1 MAISQSFSVE
11 FNDSVLDTQGWK
23 SSRYLGKQLSS
34 QKINE
39 FNDGDTSFGRNPVIT
54 SKPTALY
61 IGSTLISAENEDPQY
76 AIINKHSYLKIDKIL
91 IIDNDSDEVQIID
104 SNSESSGSF
113 QRFVTSNLPTNSGFS
128 LKLLDKSIQ
137 NSLNSQ
143 YFVKF
148 NKGWLLRTFDS
159 GPYHMGQNGDPT
171 EPKLSLTTLFNGTFQ
186 GINGGNTITL
196 EELIFIYGS
205 GESNGGNNL
214 LQPMYPTYL
223 SSSVIKNK
231 FTEQYYNYDDNQERY
246 DIKPGT
252 FSTFDNGNGDVNE
265 QLTASVHFSA
275 SRFIGGTGGTLDF
288 LRENSTTTELHLTLL
303 KGEKDFAKG
312 QFKDERSIG
321 TFEVDANSDILTIT
335 SGTLTPSIPFLT
347 LKGGKIE
354 LVDEP
359 TNVYFYTTVSQS
371 SAKAI
376 AFKRKIPDSPFHPV
390 IANNTAPPIDITEAS
405 LVGLPTTFFFYANF
419 ASAPNFTFG
428 SANYRSYLAG
438 EGDTNFGRDTQ
449 GLFNYSG
456 SFHYQLS
463 FLDKE
468 PVLISDIDKEK
479 ELYDGIGED
488 GFVLIPS
495 ITNQK
500 VKDNLEFY
508 LEKAG
513 LINKTTSTLSPDK
526 GR

>member
-1 MAISQSFSVE
+1 MATNDEYSVE
-11 FNDSVLDTQGWK
+11 FNDSLLDLDGWK
-23 SSRYLGKQLSS
+23 KPRYEGSKLTGK
-34 QKINE
+34 KINE
-39 FNDGDTSFGRNPVIT
+39 FIDGDTSFGKNPVVT

-76 AIINKHSYLKIDKIL
+76 TIINKHSYIKIDKIL
-91 IIDNDSDEVQIID
+91 IIDNDNENIQIID

-113 QRFVTSNLPTNSGFS
+113 QRFITSNLPTNSSFS

-159 GPYHMGQNGDPT
+159 GPYDMGQHGDPT
-171 EPKLSLTTLFNGTFQ
+171 EAKLSLTTGFTGEFQ
-186 GINGGNTITL
+186 GINGGNTINL

-205 GESNGGNNL
+205 GESNGGNSL

-246 DIKPGT
+246 DITPGT
-252 FSTFDNGNGDVNE
+252 FSTFDNGLGVDNE
-265 QLTASVHFSA
+265 KLTGSVHFSA

-347 LKGGKIE
+347 LKGGKISIFE
-354 LVDEP
+354 GQ
-359 TNVYFYTTVSQS
+359 TNENFYGTVSQS
-371 SAKAI
+371 VNHNTK
-376 AFKRKIPDSPFHPV
+376 FKRKNPDSPFHPV
-390 IANNTAPPIDITEAS
+390 IVNNTTIPIDLTNAS

-428 SANYRSYLAG
+428 NAGYLTYLAG
-438 EGDTNFGRDTQ
+438 EGVTNFGRDTQ

-468 PVLISDIDKEK
+468 PVLISDINKEK

-488 GFVLIPS
+488 GFVLIPQ

-500 VKDNLEFY
+500 IKDNLEFY

-513 LINKTTSTLSPDK
+513 LINKTTNTLSPDR

>member
-1 MAISQSFSVE
+1 
-11 FNDSVLDTQGWK
+11 
-23 SSRYLGKQLSS
+23 
-34 QKINE
+34 
-39 FNDGDTSFGRNPVIT
+39 
-54 SKPTALY
+54 
-61 IGSTLISAENEDPQY
+61 
-76 AIINKHSYLKIDKIL
+76 
-91 IIDNDSDEVQIID
+91 
-104 SNSESSGSF
+104 
-113 QRFVTSNLPTNSGFS
+113 
-128 LKLLDKSIQ
+128 
-137 NSLNSQ
+137 
-143 YFVKF
+143 
-148 NKGWLLRTFDS
+148 
-159 GPYHMGQNGDPT
+159 
-171 EPKLSLTTLFNGTFQ
+171 
-186 GINGGNTITL
+186 
-196 EELIFIYGS
+196 
-205 GESNGGNNL
+205 
-214 LQPMYPTYL
+214 MYPTYL

-246 DIKPGT
+246 DITPGT
-252 FSTFDNGNGDVNE
+252 FSTFDNGLGVDNE
-265 QLTASVHFSA
+265 KLTGSVHFSA

-347 LKGGKIE
+347 LKGGKISIFE
-354 LVDEP
+354 GQ
-359 TNVYFYTTVSQS
+359 TNENFYGTVSQS
-371 SAKAI
+371 VNHNTK
-376 AFKRKIPDSPFHPV
+376 FKRKNPDSPFHPV
-390 IANNTAPPIDITEAS
+390 IVNNTTIPIDLTNAS

-428 SANYRSYLAG
+428 NAGYLTYLAG
-438 EGDTNFGRDTQ
+438 EGVTNFGRDTQ

-468 PVLISDIDKEK
+468 PVLISDINKEK

-488 GFVLIPS
+488 GFVLIPQ

-500 VKDNLEFY
+500 IKDNLEFY

-513 LINKTTSTLSPDK
+513 LINKTTNTLSPDR